1 MLSIIFGTKCVKRV
15 IMRHSKT
22 IFLAIA
28 SLLLA
33 VGCRVES
40 GPEAKTT
47 TGKNYQVV
55 VLCDDDVW
63 QGDLAD
69 AVCDLLEED
78 IPGLVRPEGYFDIV
92 KQTPASKATDNE
104 KRHGILLSFNIAPLT
119 EEASYSIANNTYAH
133 PQLILTI
140 KAATA
145 EQAVEFIKANKEELH
160 KVMIASEREEYL
172 KGAKRKPAKQLMED
186 FTKAT
191 GYTML
196 IPANF
201 SKANPADETLT
212 WYIRDYKNKAQ
223 YIFAFTTEYNPEL
236 GIQATSADIVNSINA
251 KFNTISS
258 KDVGGSR
265 MQIDTYRDIVADI
278 VEINN
283 RKLLELR
290 GCWEVSTDYM
300 GGSFTSYT
308 IFNPE
313 TSTATVI
320 VFALY
325 APEDGH
331 RYLMHE
337 MEDLIYTLE

>member
-1 MLSIIFGTKCVKRV
+1 MHHGTKCVKRV
-15 IMRHSKT
+15 IMRNSKT
-22 IFLAIA
+22 ILLAIV

-47 TGKNYQVV
+47 AGYDYQVV
-55 VLCDDDVW
+55 VLCDDEVW
-63 QGDLAD
+63 QGELAD

-92 KQTPASKATDNE
+92 KQVSSKEATDIE
-104 KRHGILLSFNIAPLT
+104 KRHGILLSFNILPLT
-119 EEASYSIANNTYAH
+119 EEASYSITNDTYAQ
-133 PQLILTI
+133 PQLVINI
-140 KAATA
+140 KAANV
-145 EQAVEFIKANKEELH
+145 EQAVEVVKSNAEELRE
-160 KVMIASEREEYL
+160 VMIASEREEYL
-172 KGAKRKPAKQLMED
+172 NGAKRKPAKQLMED
-186 FTKAT
+186 FTAAT
-191 GYTML
+191 GHTML

-201 SKANPADETLT
+201 SKANPADESLT

-223 YIFAFTTEYNPEL
+223 YIFAFTMEYDAEL
-236 GIQATSADIVNSINA
+236 GIQATSADIVNAINA

-258 KDVGGSR
+258 KDVSGSR
-265 MQIDTYRDIVADI
+265 MQVNTYRDIVADI
-278 VEINN
+278 VEVNDYN
-283 RKLLELR
+283 LLELR

-308 IFNPE
+308 IFDPE
-313 TSTATVI
+313 TATATVI

-325 APEDGH
+325 APEDSH
-331 RYLMHE
+331 RRLMHE

>member
-1 MLSIIFGTKCVKRV
+1 MLGIKFGTKCVKRV

-22 IFLAIA
+22 ILLAIA
-28 SLLLA
+28 SLLLTI
-33 VGCRVES
+33 GCRVES
-40 GPEAKTT
+40 SPEAKTT

-55 VLCDDDVW
+55 VLCDDDIW
-63 QGDLAD
+63 QGELAD

-92 KQTPASKATDNE
+92 KQTPTSKATDND

-119 EEASYSIANNTYAH
+119 EETSYSIANNTYSH

-140 KAATA
+140 KAANV
-145 EQAVEFIKANKEELH
+145 EQAVEFIKANTEELRE
-160 KVMIASEREEYL
+160 VMTASEREEYL
-172 KGAKRKPAKQLMED
+172 SGAKRKPAKQLMED
-186 FTKAT
+186 FTSAT

-201 SKANPADETLT
+201 SKANPADESLT

-236 GIQATSADIVNSINA
+236 GIQATSANIVNSIND

-258 KDVGGSR
+258 KDVSGSR
-265 MQIDTYRDIVADI
+265 MQIDTYRDIIANI

-283 RKLLELR
+283 NKLLELR

-325 APEDGH
+325 APEDSH

>member
-1 MLSIIFGTKCVKRV
+1 MKHTTTTL
-15 IMRHSKT
+15 
-22 IFLAIA
+22 LAIV

-40 GPEAKTT
+40 SPEARTT
-47 TGKNYQVV
+47 AGKDYQVV
-55 VLCDDDVW
+55 VLCDNDIW
-63 QGDLAD
+63 EGDLAD

-78 IPGLVRPEGYFDIV
+78 IPGLVRPEGYFDIA
-92 KQTPASKATDNE
+92 KQTPSSEATEFDKKYGIVLSLKVSPSNE
-104 KRHGILLSFNIAPLT
+104 AP
-119 EEASYSIANNTYAH
+119 SYRVATNTYAQ
-133 PQLILTI
+133 PQIIVTI
-140 KAATA
+140 EASTP
-145 EQAVEFIKANKEELH
+145 EQAAQFIWANAEELRE
-160 KVMIASEREEYL
+160 VMLASEREEYL
-172 KGAKRKPAKQLMED
+172 KGAERKPAKLLMED

-201 SKANPADETLT
+201 SKANPADESLT

-223 YIFAFTTEYNPEL
+223 YIFAFTTEYNAEA
-236 GIQATSADIVNSINA
+236 GIQSASADIVNAINA

-258 KDVGGSR
+258 KDVTGSH
-265 MQIDTYRDIVADI
+265 MQVNTYRDIVANI
-278 VEINN
+278 VEVNN
-283 RKLLELR
+283 YNLLELR

-300 GGSFTSYT
+300 GGSFVAYT

-325 APEDGH
+325 APEDNQ
-331 RYLMHE
+331 RNLMHQL
-337 MEDLIYTLE
+337 EDLIYTLD